1 MAGQFIPL
9 FIKAEKFLALLMQ
22 KWMLFTNG
30 STLSYVEKQNRAYKE
45 IQRLAKKFDIYVAR
59 ISRKDGEFLES
70 KPCKFC
76 AIQLK
81 KYGFKNVC
89 YSTSDGGFTKVRVKD
104 LESTHVSHASTFVE
118 KHIPH
123 FKGI

>member
-1 MAGQFIPL
+1 MLDVFIDL
-9 FIKAEKFLALLMQ
+9 LVALVQSFLALPTPR
-22 KWMLFTNG
+22 WMLFGSG
-30 STLSYVEKQNRAYKE
+30 STLSYVGKENRAYKE
-45 IQRLAKKFDIYVAR
+45 AKKFDIYVAR
-59 ISRKDGEFLES
+59 ISRKNGDFLES

-89 YSTSDGGFTKVRVKD
+89 YSNSDGGFTKVRVKD
-104 LESTHVSHASTFVE
+104 LESTHVSHAAAFVE

-123 FKGI
+123 FRGI